1 MGFLSIADVLKVISD
16 DNSLVLFNTVALGL
30 GTADTLKTTLK
41 LTRRQYY
48 SRMSRLVNA
57 GLVIRKK
64 GNFFLSSFGRLVYDA
79 QLIIGKAIENYWKL
93 KAIDSFNMWSVGP
106 QLPAQEYNR
115 VIDTLMDGNDQIK
128 DILHRYNNKNDI
140 APAQKEKVYT
150 QQMIPTRLSY
160 EQE

>member
-1 MGFLSIADVLKVISD
+1 
-16 DNSLVLFNTVALGL
+16 
-30 GTADTLKTTLK
+30 
-41 LTRRQYY
+41 
-48 SRMSRLVNA
+48 MSRLVNA

-115 VIDTLMDGNDQIK
+115 VIDTLMDCNDQIK
-128 DILHRYNNKNDI
+128 DMLHRYNNKNDI

-150 QQMIPTRLSY
+150 QQMIPTMLSH

>member
-1 MGFLSIADVLKVISD
+1 MTNLI
-16 DNSLVLFNTVALGL
+16 LFNTIVLASGN
-30 GTADTLKTTLK
+30 ADTLKTTLK

-128 DILHRYNNKNDI
+128 DMLHRYNNKNDI

-150 QQMIPTRLSY
+150 QQMIPTMLSH